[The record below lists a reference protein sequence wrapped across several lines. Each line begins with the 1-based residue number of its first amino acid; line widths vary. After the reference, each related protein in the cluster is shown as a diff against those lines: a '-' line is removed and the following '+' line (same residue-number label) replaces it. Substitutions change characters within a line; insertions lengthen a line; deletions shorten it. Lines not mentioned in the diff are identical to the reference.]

1 MEKLFMPHELKTVEI
16 DVEKRS
22 FKINGEDFGKNCT
35 GFTMTCNGVDDFNI
49 RVEVDTT
56 VQFATYNGKSRTSVE
71 EHPAFASWYSDGKK
85 RSGER
90 Q

>member
-1 MEKLFMPHELKTVEI
+1 MEKLFVPHELKTVEI

-35 GFTMTCNGVDDFNI
+35 GFTITCNGVDDFAI

-56 VQFATYNGKSRTSVE
+56 VQFATYNGKNRTSVE
-71 EHPAFASWYSDGKK
+71 EHPVLASWYSEREK
-85 RSGER
+85 RCNER